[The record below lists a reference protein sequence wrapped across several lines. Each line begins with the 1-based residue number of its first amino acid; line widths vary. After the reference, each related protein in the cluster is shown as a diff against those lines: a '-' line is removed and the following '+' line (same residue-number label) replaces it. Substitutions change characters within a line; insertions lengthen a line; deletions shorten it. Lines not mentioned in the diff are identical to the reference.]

1 MSVAAREQVASQ
13 GLLFRA
19 GVSIRMVRRL
29 AGRKPLGA
37 VAALLLL
44 GLILMAIF
52 ANLIAPYDP
61 LAQDP
66 RSVLAAPSRAHF
78 MGTDNLG
85 RDIWSRIIF
94 GSRISLAAGIG
105 AVGIGIF
112 TGTVIGLTSG
122 YAGRGYDLVIQR
134 IMDAWLAFPGL
145 IFILTIIAAL
155 GPGLP
160 QTILAIGIGR
170 IPGSSRVL
178 RSQVLSLKERDYV
191 LAARTLGAGNLR
203 IVVRHILPNLM
214 PTVIIL
220 SSISMAGAV
229 LAEATLSFLGVGVP
243 PPAPAWGSM
252 LSGNARVYFLSA
264 PWFAIWPG
272 VFISL
277 TVLSWNLGGDALRDI
292 LDPRLR
298 GSK

>member
-1 MSVAAREQVASQ
+1 MSTVQRELRASQ
-13 GLLFRA
+13 GMLSRA
-19 GVSIRMVRRL
+19 DTSVRTAGRL
-29 AGRKPLGA
+29 ARRKPLGA

-44 GLILMAIF
+44 GLVFMALF
-52 ANLIAPYDP
+52 AEAIAPYGP
-61 LAQDP
+61 LEQDY
-66 RSVLAAPSRAHF
+66 SAVLAAPTRDHL

-85 RDIWSRIIF
+85 RDIWSRIIH
-94 GSRISLAAGIG
+94 GSRISLAVGIG
-105 AVGIGIF
+105 AVTIGTF
-112 TGTVIGLTSG
+112 LGMCVGLASG
-122 YAGRGYDLVIQR
+122 YAGRTFDLVTQR

-145 IFILTIIAAL
+145 IFVLTIIAAL
-155 GPGLP
+155 GPGLK
-160 QTILAIGIGR
+160 QTIFAIGIGFIPATSR
-170 IPGSSRVL
+170 IVRSS
-178 RSQVLSLKERDYV
+178 VLSLKERDYV
-191 LAARTLGAGNLR
+191 EAARTIGAGNVR
-203 IVVRHILPNLM
+203 IASRHILPNLM

-252 LSGNARVYFLSA
+252 LSGTARVYFLSA

-277 TVLSWNLGGDALRDI
+277 TVLSWNLAGDAVRDI

-298 GSK
+298 GE

>member
-1 MSVAAREQVASQ
+1 MSTVQRELRASQ
-13 GLLFRA
+13 GMLSRA
-19 GVSIRMVRRL
+19 DTSVRTAGRL
-29 AGRKPLGA
+29 ARRKPLGA

-44 GLILMAIF
+44 GLVFMALF
-52 ANLIAPYDP
+52 AEAIAPYGP
-61 LAQDP
+61 LEQDY
-66 RSVLAAPSRAHF
+66 SAVLAAPTRDHI

-85 RDIWSRIIF
+85 RDIWSRIIH
-94 GSRISLAAGIG
+94 GSRISLAVGIG
-105 AVGIGIF
+105 AVTIGTF
-112 TGTVIGLTSG
+112 LGMCVGLASG
-122 YAGRGYDLVIQR
+122 YAGRTFDLVTQR

-145 IFILTIIAAL
+145 IFVLTIIAAL
-155 GPGLP
+155 GPGLK
-160 QTILAIGIGR
+160 QTIFAIGIGFIPATSR
-170 IPGSSRVL
+170 IVRSS
-178 RSQVLSLKERDYV
+178 VLSLKERDYV
-191 LAARTLGAGNLR
+191 EAARTIGAGNVR
-203 IVVRHILPNLM
+203 IASRHILPNLM

-252 LSGNARVYFLSA
+252 LSGTARVYFLSA

-277 TVLSWNLGGDALRDI
+277 TVLSWNLAGDAVRDI

-298 GSK
+298 GE

>member
-1 MSVAAREQVASQ
+1 MSTVQRELRASQ
-13 GLLFRA
+13 GMLSRA
-19 GVSIRMVRRL
+19 DTSVRKAGRL
-29 AGRKPLGA
+29 ARRKPLGA

-44 GLILMAIF
+44 GLVFMSLF
-52 ANLIAPYDP
+52 AEAIAPYGP
-61 LAQDP
+61 LEQDY
-66 RSVLAAPSRAHF
+66 SAVLAAPTRDHL

-85 RDIWSRIIF
+85 RDIWSRIIH
-94 GSRISLAAGIG
+94 GSRISLAVGIG
-105 AVGIGIF
+105 AVTIGTF
-112 TGTVIGLTSG
+112 LGMCVGLASG
-122 YAGRGYDLVIQR
+122 YAGRTFDLVTQR

-145 IFILTIIAAL
+145 IFVLTIIAAL
-155 GPGLP
+155 GPGLK
-160 QTILAIGIGR
+160 QTIFAIGIGFIPATSR
-170 IPGSSRVL
+170 IVRSS
-178 RSQVLSLKERDYV
+178 VLSLKERDYV
-191 LAARTLGAGNLR
+191 EAARTIGAGNLR
-203 IVVRHILPNLM
+203 IAARHILPNLM

-252 LSGNARVYFLSA
+252 LSGTARVYFLSA

-277 TVLSWNLGGDALRDI
+277 TVLSWNLAGDAVRDI

-298 GSK
+298 GE